1 MASLGSSTL
10 LVLRVEVTVAC
21 PQPLR
26 RLRQGSGSSRP
37 LSETLS
43 PKVKSKRAELQLVAP
58 HLSSVGQG
66 IGPQELHKK
75 KVMGK
80 VNVRHLPVPL
90 FHSCFGGV
98 GCFIGGPS
106 VNLFRL
112 LRATV
117 PPFSAAL
124 NRTLRT

>member
-66 IGPQELHKK
+66 IGPQGLHKK
-75 KVMGK
+75 KSDGK
-80 VNVRHLPVPL
+80 SKCPPPPSASLPL
-90 FHSCFGGV
+90 LLWGCGV
-98 GCFIGGPS
+98 FYRRP
-106 VNLFRL
+106 
-112 LRATV
+112 
-117 PPFSAAL
+117 
-124 NRTLRT
+124 